1 QGLLPETVRSYAHE
15 GGSIGNISFV
25 AIPFNAAHKEGAM
38 VVANFL
44 LDPATQAHAQDITV
58 LGSYSVLD
66 PAKLGEAERAAFAA
80 LPASPALPSND
91 ALGKT
96 LNEPHPGWMTRIAED
111 WAKRYTK

>member
-1 QGLLPETVRSYAHE
+1 MPE
-15 GGSIGNISFV
+15 GGTIGNISFV

-66 PAKLGEAERAAFAA
+66 PAKLGEAENGA
-80 LPASPALPSND
+80 PSR
-91 ALGKT
+91 
-96 LNEPHPGWMTRIAED
+96 PCPPRPPCP
-111 WAKRYTK
+111 RTKPSARP